1 MPIREEERQTLGE
14 MGRPVILKF
23 NANELRGNEVSYRE
37 GETLRNND
45 AIQSKLHQIIHLW
58 NIIVFVETVSEVLI
72 QSDIQFHGWKM
83 ESEFTL
89 YDA

>member
-45 AIQSKLHQIIHLW
+45 AIQRKLHQIIHL
-58 NIIVFVETVSEVLI
+58 
-72 QSDIQFHGWKM
+72 
-83 ESEFTL
+83 
-89 YDA
+89 